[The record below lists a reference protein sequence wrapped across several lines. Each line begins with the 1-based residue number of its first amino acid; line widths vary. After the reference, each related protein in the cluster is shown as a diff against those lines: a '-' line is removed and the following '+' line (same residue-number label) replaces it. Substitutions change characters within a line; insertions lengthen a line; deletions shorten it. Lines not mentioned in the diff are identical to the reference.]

1 MTGRTRDLRAWA
13 GGTGLPLG
21 PCSHPPQLHRLV
33 FSLRHSKEEREDLDA
48 DELEA
53 PASPPV
59 QNGRPEHAVE
69 MEEPQAPGPGLFR
82 QCLLWFCG
90 MNRGKAGGPA
100 PPTQEEE
107 AAAARRL
114 EDINEDPRWSR
125 VVNLNAL
132 LMMAVAMFFWG
143 FYA

>member
-69 MEEPQAPGPGLFR
+69 MEGMGLIREGVLRRGSGGQAPSNSLSGLNFPQSPRPQA
-82 QCLLWFCG
+82 QACSASACCG
-90 MNRGKAGGPA
+90 SV
-100 PPTQEEE
+100 E
-107 AAAARRL
+107 
-114 EDINEDPRWSR
+114 
-125 VVNLNAL
+125 
-132 LMMAVAMFFWG
+132 
-143 FYA
+143 

>member
-1 MTGRTRDLRAWA
+1 MTGRTRDLRTGAWA

-69 MEEPQAPGPGLFR
+69 MEGMGLIREGVLRRGSWGQAPSNSLSGLNFPQSPRPQA
-82 QCLLWFCG
+82 QACSASACCG
-90 MNRGKAGGPA
+90 SV
-100 PPTQEEE
+100 E
-107 AAAARRL
+107 
-114 EDINEDPRWSR
+114 
-125 VVNLNAL
+125 
-132 LMMAVAMFFWG
+132 
-143 FYA
+143 